1 MAIRILIADDHAV
14 VRRGLRMFLTE
25 DPDFEVVGEAE
36 DGAEAVRL
44 ARELRPD
51 VVLMDLIMPGTDGI
65 EATEQIRRELTETEV
80 VALTSVLEYASV
92 AGAVRAGAI
101 GYLLKNT
108 QVEELQRAIR
118 AAAAGQVQMS
128 PEAAARLVQ
137 EVRAPQHPN
146 PLSERET
153 EVLCLIARGRANKEI
168 ARDLTIAEKTVKMH
182 VSTILGKLGL
192 QSRTQAALYAGRT
205 GLVPVDQLGVAAA
218 EQTPGPG
225 LRPTPR
231 R

>member
-1 MAIRILIADDHAV
+1 QAAGSYTSWCPGALHSGRTAAMAIRILIADDHAV

-25 DPDFEVVGEAE
+25 DPDFDVVGEAE

-44 ARELRPD
+44 ARHLRPP
-51 VVLMDLIMPGTDGI
+51 VVLMDLVMPGTDGI

-108 QVEELQRAIR
+108 QVDELQRAIR

-137 EVRAPQHPN
+137 E
-146 PLSERET
+146 
-153 EVLCLIARGRANKEI
+153 
-168 ARDLTIAEKTVKMH
+168 
-182 VSTILGKLGL
+182 
-192 QSRTQAALYAGRT
+192 
-205 GLVPVDQLGVAAA
+205 
-218 EQTPGPG
+218 
-225 LRPTPR
+225 
-231 R
+231 

>member
-25 DPDFEVVGEAE
+25 DPDFDVVGEAE

-101 GYLLKNT
+101 GCLLKNT
-108 QVEELQRAIR
+108 QVVELQRAAR

-137 EVRAPQHPN
+137 EVRAPERPN
-146 PLSERET
+146 LLSERET

-218 EQTPGPG
+218 EQAPGPG